1 MELAQVLDSLRVI
14 QLPMRTNFRG
24 ITTREVALFQG
35 SNGWGEFSPF
45 LEYDDNEAAK
55 WLKSGVEAAG
65 GAEFPSYRD
74 SIKVNGTIP
83 ATDSVAEINSL
94 VNSYPGVSV
103 FKVKVGSGIE
113 ADIKRLKAVKD
124 VAPSAKIRID
134 VNGSWSVAEAERNIK
149 AIVDQIGA
157 LEYVEQPVSDFES
170 LQELKRKLNGE
181 VLIAGDE
188 VIRKSQDL
196 MKLDLLSAIDI
207 LMLKVAPLGGIERS
221 LEIANHHKLPIVV
234 SSALESAVGISHG
247 LRLAAALP
255 NLDYASGLATGALF
269 EFDLATH
276 EIRSGEIKVKEIE
289 PNRDALVRFAAP
301 KERLEW
307 WRQRIKNCWEV
318 LA

>member
-1 MELAQVLDSLRVI
+1 
-14 QLPMRTNFRG
+14 
-24 ITTREVALFQG
+24 VALFEG
-35 SNGWGEFSPF
+35 PRGWGEFSPF
-45 LEYDDNEAAK
+45 LEYDDNEAVK
-55 WLKSGVEAAG
+55 WLKSGVEAAS
-65 GAEFPSYRD
+65 GAEFPIYRD

-94 VNSYPGVSV
+94 VDSYPGVSV
-103 FKVKVGSGIE
+103 FKVKVGSGLE
-113 ADIKRLKAVKD
+113 ADIKRLKSVKGA
-124 VAPSAKIRID
+124 APSAKIRID
-134 VNGSWSVAEAERNIK
+134 VNGSWSVTEAERNIK
-149 AIVDQIGA
+149 TMMDRVGA
-157 LEYVEQPVSDFES
+157 LEYIEQPVSDIQS
-170 LQELKRKLNGE
+170 LRELKRKLNGE

-188 VIRKSQDL
+188 VIRKSKDP
-196 MKLDLLSAIDI
+196 MKLELLDAIDI

-269 EFDLATH
+269 TSDLATH

-289 PNRDALVRFAAP
+289 PNRDALERFAAP

-307 WRQRIKNCWEV
+307 WRRRIKNCWEV

>member
-14 QLPMRTNFRG
+14 QLPMRTKFRG

-35 SNGWGEFSPF
+35 PNGWGEFSPF

-55 WLKSGVEAAG
+55 WLKSGVEAAI
-65 GAEFPSYRD
+65 GAEFPIHRD

-113 ADIKRLKAVKD
+113 ADIKRLKAVKG

-221 LEIANHHKLPIVV
+221 LEIANHHQLPIVV

-269 EFDLATH
+269 ESDLATH

-289 PNRDALVRFAAP
+289 PNCDALVRFAAP